1 MTVNNRGN
9 RATEFCVAIA
19 VVVAVPLMLLPP
31 LLQPLML
38 LPHIPSAAMVGSTA
52 LVASTAMPAS
62 LWASVSAP
70 ADAVVAVC
78 GWASS
83 HGTVGLC
90 AFAAVHAA
98 AVVVCFPATILF
110 ELAAGFAF
118 GVYQGAA
125 LAWTAKVAAALIT
138 FLASSGIARTLLSNA
153 GVEAAAER
161 AFAAQPSLTRLAQ
174 NVEQE
179 SARYLTTPY
188 HTLTTPHD
196 TSRHLTT
203 PHDTSRHLTT
213 PCSLYLTRAGWSAL
227 HLARAP
233 LSDPIVAR
241 EPPPLEPECCA
252 TDRQTDRQADRQTI
266 W

>member
-1 MTVNNRGN
+1 
-9 RATEFCVAIA
+9 
-19 VVVAVPLMLLPP
+19 MLLPP

-188 HTLTTPHD
+188 YTLTTPHD

-203 PHDTSRHLTT
+203 PY
-213 PCSLYLTRAGWSAL
+213 SLYLARAGWSAL
-227 HLARAP
+227 HFARAA

-241 EPPPLEPECCA
+241 EPPPLEPVLRHRQ
-252 TDRQTDRQADRQTI
+252 TDRQTDRQTGRQTDNLVERDDDDDASAETFG
-266 W
+266 

>member
-1 MTVNNRGN
+1 
-9 RATEFCVAIA
+9 
-19 VVVAVPLMLLPP
+19 
-31 LLQPLML
+31 
-38 LPHIPSAAMVGSTA
+38 MVGSTA

-188 HTLTTPHD
+188 YTLTTPHD
-196 TSRHLTT
+196 TSRHLTRY
-203 PHDTSRHLTT
+203 TSLEQDGARYTL
-213 PCSLYLTRAGWSAL
+213 
-227 HLARAP
+227 LAR
-233 LSDPIVAR
+233 LSPIPSWLVSR
-241 EPPPLEPECCA
+241 RHSNLCCA
-252 TDRQTDRQADRQTI
+252 TGTDRQTDR
-266 W
+266 

>member
-1 MTVNNRGN
+1 
-9 RATEFCVAIA
+9 
-19 VVVAVPLMLLPP
+19 MLLPP

-38 LPHIPSAAMVGSTA
+38 LPQIPSAAV
-52 LVASTAMPAS
+52 VASTAQVASTALLASAAVPAS

-70 ADAVVAVC
+70 ADAVIAVC

-83 HGTVGLC
+83 HGTLGLC

-138 FLASSGIARTLLSNA
+138 FLASSGIARTLLSSA

-174 NVEQE
+174 NVEQDG
-179 SARYLTTPY
+179 ARHLTTLRYTLLQHTVLHLATYAAPRYTSLRLATPY
-188 HTLTTPHD
+188 HTL
-196 TSRHLTT
+196 
-203 PHDTSRHLTT
+203 
-213 PCSLYLTRAGWSAL
+213 L
-227 HLARAP
+227 HLATQHYTGHSTAHLTRHASPEHRTERATRC
-233 LSDPIVAR
+233 SRASR
-241 EPPPLEPECCA
+241 
-252 TDRQTDRQADRQTI
+252 RSRRGS
-266 W
+266 

>member
-179 SARYLTTPY
+179 SARYTLLHLTTPSTRHLTTPY
-188 HTLTTPHD
+188 D
-196 TSRHLTT
+196 TSRHLTRYT
-203 PHDTSRHLTT
+203 WLEQDGARYTL
-213 PCSLYLTRAGWSAL
+213 
-227 HLARAP
+227 LARLSPIPSWLVSRRHSNLSAAP
-233 LSDPIVAR
+233 P
-241 EPPPLEPECCA
+241 
-252 TDRQTDRQADRQTI
+252 TDRQTDRQTDSQFGRKRR
-266 W
+266 